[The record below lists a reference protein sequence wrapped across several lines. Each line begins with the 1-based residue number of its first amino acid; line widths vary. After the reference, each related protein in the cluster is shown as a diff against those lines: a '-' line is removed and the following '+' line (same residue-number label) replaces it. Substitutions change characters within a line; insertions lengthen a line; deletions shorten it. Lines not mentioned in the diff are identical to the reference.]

1 MGKKKV
7 AFDADERTAFLRQF
21 HRSHQ
26 DKVKIQRKRQR
37 QAAKPKSHTPA
48 AVPAPTSPV
57 PSVPTKPV
65 YKDSMQEVVDDRTG
79 EVVEVSTTLET
90 PHT

>member
-1 MGKKKV
+1 MGKKRA

-21 HRSHQ
+21 HHSHQ

-37 QAAKPKSHTPA
+37 QAAKPRHTPA
-48 AVPAPTSPV
+48 V
-57 PSVPTKPV
+57 PSVSPAVSAVPVKPV
-65 YKDSMQEVVDDRTG
+65 YRDSRQEVVDDRTG
-79 EVVEVSTTLET
+79 EVVEVSTTVET